1 MKASRLFLS
10 SCVAFAAMAVVASA
24 AQRPEK
30 VVVGK
35 VAKQPENRAAA
46 GTVLWDQNQSPTANG
61 ISSQDFEAIY
71 DAYDDMAAADFI
83 VPAATSWSVTGAF
96 VPGAYFPGSPG
107 PTPLANVIFFNNS
120 GSNTPGTP
128 VCTYTGLVAGVDYTD
143 TAGTLDITFP
153 SPCVLSGAP
162 TTYWMEVQADMDA
175 GVGGQWGWTVH
186 ATNPAPTFVGKWQ
199 NPGGG
204 FGVCPQ
210 WGDLLTCIPTAGGP
224 DYAFQIIGQIVPVEL
239 QHFSIE

>member
-10 SCVAFAAMAVVASA
+10 SCIAFAAMAVVASA

-30 VVVGK
+30 VGVGT
-35 VAKQPENRAAA
+35 AKQPENRNAS
-46 GTVLWDQNQSPTANG
+46 GTVLWDQNQNPTSNG
-61 ISSQDFEAIY
+61 ISSQDFEAVY

-83 VPAATSWSVTGAF
+83 VPAATSWSITGAF
-96 VPGAYFPGSPG
+96 VPGLYFNGSG
-107 PTPLANVIFFNNS
+107 PTPLLNVIFFNNS
-120 GSNTPGTP
+120 GTNTPGTP
-128 VCTYTGLVAGVDYTD
+128 VCTYTGLVAGVDYSD
-143 TAGTLDITFP
+143 AAGTLDITFP
-153 SPCVLSGAP
+153 SPCGLSGAP
-162 TTYWMEVQADMDA
+162 TTYWMEVQADMDF
-175 GVGGQWGWTVH
+175 GVGGQWGWIAH
-186 ATNPAPTFVGKWQ
+186 ATNPVPTFPGKWQ

-210 WGDLLTCIPTAGGP
+210 WDDLLTCIPTAAGP